1 MYLKERLTSGECVI
15 GAGIYSG
22 SVEMIEYTT
31 EGMDWIWLEAQ
42 HTHPDWQSLVYGV
55 RTAYTRRIPTLVRT
69 WTHDPGTIEKLLD
82 TGAEGIIVPMVNTP
96 GQAEQIVSHCYYP
109 PVGIR
114 SYGSLRTE
122 IIEKDTAEWNKRI
135 MTIMMIETPE
145 AIENAE
151 AIANVDGV
159 DGLLM
164 GASDLSLRRGRFTG
178 SKTAHDMIAKDVEYL
193 AQVCKSTG
201 TAAATIALTGQALI
215 ERMQQGY
222 QLICAGMDLDHVR
235 DQNKMMQDVFKKGKE
250 LLGSTCV

>member
-1 MYLKERLTSGECVI
+1 MHLKERLASGECVI
-15 GAGIYSG
+15 GAGCYSG

-42 HTHPDWQSLVYGV
+42 HTHPDWQSLVHGV

-96 GQAEQIVSHCYYP
+96 RQAEQIVSHCYYP

-114 SYGSLRTE
+114 SYGSLRSE
-122 IIEKDTAEWNKRI
+122 IIEKDTDEWNKRI
-135 MTIMMIETPE
+135 LTIMMIETPE

-151 AIANVDGV
+151 AISSVDGV

-164 GASDLSLRRGRFTG
+164 GAADLSLQRGIFKD
-178 SKTAHDMIAKDVEYL
+178 SETAHDMIAKDVEYL
-193 AQVCKSTG
+193 ARVCNNTG
-201 TAAATIALTGQALI
+201 KAAATIALTSQALA
-215 ERMQQGY
+215 ERIQQGY
-222 QLICAGMDLDHVR
+222 RLICAGMDLDHVR
-235 DQNKMMQDVFKKGKE
+235 DQYKMMREVFKKE
-250 LLGSTCV
+250 MEQR